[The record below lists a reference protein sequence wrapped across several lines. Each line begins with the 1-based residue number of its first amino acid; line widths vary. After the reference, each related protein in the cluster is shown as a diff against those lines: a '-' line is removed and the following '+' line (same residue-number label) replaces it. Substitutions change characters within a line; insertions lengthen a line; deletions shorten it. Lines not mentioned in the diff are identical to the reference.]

1 LTRKLIDPGSGMAAK
16 LVNNALVTA
25 HAQCAAEALL
35 MAERLDL
42 LDENERIK
50 NLFEMLKSSWGQS
63 KVLELI
69 GNDYL
74 ALREQMTGSDSENDC
89 LQNFPTQAPLRNLKK
104 DMNCVI
110 HDLRHSFSGPTNIR
124 VRQSFPVLQTTYDC
138 INRACSEK
146 EFNLSDSPFA
156 SLLIPIRK
164 EASKNDFEQK

>member
-1 LTRKLIDPGSGMAAK
+1 MTGELIDTGSGMAAK

-42 LDENERIK
+42 LDRNENVQ
-50 NLFEMLKSSWGQS
+50 NLFDMLKSSWGQS
-63 KVLELI
+63 KVLELV

-74 ALREQMTGSDSENDC
+74 AVREQIAEYSENEY

-110 HDLRHSFSGPTNIR
+110 HDLRHSLADSEDR
-124 VRQSFPVLQTTYDC
+124 VRRSFPIFQTTFDC
-138 INRACSEK
+138 VDRACSGK
-146 EFNLSDSPFA
+146 EMNLSDSPFA

-164 EASKNDFEQK
+164 EASKPTGGEGC